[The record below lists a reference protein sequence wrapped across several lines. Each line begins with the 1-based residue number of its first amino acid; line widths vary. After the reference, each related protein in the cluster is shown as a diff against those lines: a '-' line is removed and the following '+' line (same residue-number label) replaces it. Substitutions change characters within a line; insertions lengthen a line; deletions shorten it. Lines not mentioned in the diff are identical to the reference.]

1 MNLMTIKEIKN
12 LDTIDINKTIQQT
25 KQTIFEL
32 KFKKETRQTIKPHLI
47 KNYKKMLARL
57 LTINHSLNNL

>member
-1 MNLMTIKEIKN
+1 MDLMTINEIKN
-12 LDTIDINKTIQQT
+12 STAIDINNKIKKT
-25 KQTIFEL
+25 KQIIFEL
-32 KFKKETRQTIKPHLI
+32 KFKQGTKQTIKPHLI